1 MHRLVIGL
9 TSLLAVAGGAVVGG
23 YLFLAGAGIDHTA
36 ELVPAKATAYLS
48 VYLQPSTAQQTKLA
62 GLIGRLPGFGDPA
75 TLSTKVD
82 QMVHNALSGS
92 GLDYETDVRPWI
104 GGQLA
109 IGAWQTPGAASGD
122 PPTAS
127 TVVVA
132 EVKDRPAAQAALDR
146 LAKRDGTTARHATY
160 QGVDLVLSDTAGYA
174 FLGNLLVFGEPRS
187 ALEAAVDVNRG
198 SGDALA
204 TSARFRDAMA
214 KLPSDRLAAAYVDLA
229 GLATTARMP
238 KQAAGFSTVGMALVA
253 EENGLHLS
261 GLAPFDK
268 AVGTGATSAIFDLS
282 GAAAQLSGWMPKG
295 TPFELSLFGLSQS
308 IHAVEDTATAD
319 TPEGKSIRDGFSTV
333 RGAVA
338 LGLGLDLDKDLL
350 PLLDGETAVAI
361 SGFDGTMP
369 SGQLFLRPSDPAA
382 AAKTLAQV
390 RDKLEAQGAT
400 IDTQDAGGTTIT
412 TVALPQFGS
421 VSYAATDKVVIFGL
435 KPADVKAA
443 LDAHGSGDTLAG
455 ADMYRSTF
463 GVAGAHAGDELF
475 VDIAAIASLVPD
487 QVDASGDVRNLL
499 GQLGTLG
506 LTMPARGDHF
516 EFHAVLTVK

>member
-36 ELVPAKATAYLS
+36 ELVPAKAVAYVS

-62 GLIGRLPGFGDPA
+62 GLIGRLPGFQDPA

-92 GLDYETDVRPWI
+92 GLNYETDVRPWI

-109 IGAWQTPGAASGD
+109 IGAWQTPAAATGD
-122 PPTAS
+122 PPTDN

-132 EVKDRPAAQAALDR
+132 EVKDRATAQAALDR
-146 LAKRDGTTARHATY
+146 LAKRDGGTTRHETY

-174 FLGNLLVFGEPRS
+174 FLDNVVVFGEPRS

-198 SGDALA
+198 AGDALA
-204 TSARFRDAMA
+204 KSARFRDAMA
-214 KLPSDRLAAAYVDLA
+214 ELPSDRLAAAYVDLA
-229 GLATTARMP
+229 GLATTAGMP
-238 KQAAGFSTVGMALVA
+238 KQAAGFSTIGVALVA

-268 AVGTGATSAIFDLS
+268 ATGTAAASAIFDLS
-282 GAAAQLSGWMPKG
+282 GTAAQLSGWMPKG

-308 IHAVEDTATAD
+308 IQAVEATATAD
-319 TPEGKSIRDGFSTV
+319 TPEGKSIRDGFSAV

-338 LGLGLDLDKDLL
+338 LGLGLDFDKDLL
-350 PLLDGETAVAI
+350 PLLDGEAAAAI
-361 SGFDGTMP
+361 SGFDPTKP

-382 AAKTLAQV
+382 AAKTLTQV
-390 RDKLEAQGAT
+390 RDKLQSQGAT
-400 IDTQDAGGTTIT
+400 IATQDAGGTTIT
-412 TVALPQFGS
+412 TVSLAPFGS
-421 VSYAATDKVVIFGL
+421 VSYAATDKVVIFAL

-443 LDAHGSGDTLAG
+443 LDAHSSGATLAA
-455 ADMYRSTF
+455 ADTYRSTF
-463 GVAGAHAGDELF
+463 GIAGTHAGGELF
-475 VDIAAIASLVPD
+475 VDIAAIASLVKD
-487 QVDASGDVRNLL
+487 QLGASGDAGNLL
-499 GQLGTLG
+499 SQLGTLG